1 MVGIFR
7 QKNTTNALV
16 LLVYAFVLKFSIFL
30 HPFSPILHN
39 EDNYLYRFILR
50 AINTLFNN
58 SPFPFAILTFLLQF
72 TQATL
77 FNSIC
82 NYHKLLPK
90 PNYLPGMSYILIT
103 SLLPDW
109 NHFSAPLLVNSIMIW
124 CVYRM
129 ASLYNT
135 QKPVASI
142 FNIGLMA
149 GLASLIYIPAI
160 AFLVLILFALIIM
173 RPFRIQEWL
182 IGLLGFTS
190 PYYFLLFIL
199 YFTNQLNWKNV
210 LPRITLTFP
219 ALPNSIW
226 TLMGLILLVAPFIIG
241 GYFVQNNLNKMLIH
255 VRKTWSL
262 ILIFL
267 MVAVVVI
274 LINKA
279 NSYENWIVTA
289 VPFAAFHSA
298 AYYFPI
304 KKTFP
309 LLLHWISFGLA
320 IMVNYVV

>member
-1 MVGIFR
+1 VVGIFR

-16 LLVYAFVLKFSIFL
+16 LLVYALVLKFSIFL
-30 HPFSPILHN
+30 HPYLPILHK
-39 EDNYLYRFILR
+39 EDNYLYRFILQL
-50 AINTLFNN
+50 INSLFNQ
-58 SPFPFAILTFLLQF
+58 SPLPFGILTFLILF
-72 TQATL
+72 MQATL
-77 FNSIC
+77 FNGIC

-90 PNYLPGMSYILIT
+90 PNYLPGMAYILIS

-109 NHFSAPLLVNSIMIW
+109 NHFSAPLLINSIMIW
-124 CVYRM
+124 CIYRM

-142 FNIGLMA
+142 FNIGLLA
-149 GLASLIYIPAI
+149 GVATLLYIPAV
-160 AFLVLILFALIIM
+160 AFLILIFFALIIM

-190 PYYFLLFIL
+190 PYYFLLFFL
-199 YFTNQLNWKNV
+199 YFSNQLNWKNV

-226 TLMGLILLVAPFIIG
+226 TTLGLFLLVVPFIIG

-262 ILIFL
+262 LLIFL
-267 MVAVVVI
+267 MVAVIVI

-279 NSYENWIVTA
+279 NSYENWIVTV
-289 VPFAAFHSA
+289 VPFAAFHAA
-298 AYYFPI
+298 AYYFPS

-320 IMVNYVV
+320 IIINYFA

>member
-1 MVGIFR
+1 VVGIFR
-7 QKNTTNALV
+7 KKNTTNALV
-16 LLVYAFVLKFSIFL
+16 LLIYALVLKFSIFI
-30 HPFSPILHN
+30 HPYFPLLHN

-50 AINTLFNN
+50 AINSLFNQ
-58 SPFPFAILTFLLQF
+58 SALPFAILTFLLQF

-77 FNSIC
+77 FTSIC

-90 PNYLPGMSYILIT
+90 PNYLPGMAYVLIT

-109 NHFSAPLLVNSIMIW
+109 NHFSAPLLINSIMIW
-124 CVYRM
+124 CIYRM
-129 ASLYNT
+129 AALYNT

-149 GLASLIYIPAI
+149 GLATLLYIPAV

-199 YFTNQLNWKNV
+199 YFSDQLNWKNV

-226 TLMGLILLVAPFIIG
+226 TTLGLLLLVAPFIIG

-262 ILIFL
+262 LLMFL
-267 MVAVVVI
+267 MVAVIVI

-289 VPFAAFHSA
+289 VPFAAFHAA
-298 AYYFPI
+298 AYFFPS

-320 IMVNYVV
+320 IVINYLA